1 MTRRNE
7 IMEEAEK
14 HMYDWGV
21 DVDRFDV
28 PDIFAKGA
36 EWMQETMI
44 KKATQWLQNTLYEV
58 ATGLTNRPDVAS
70 IESTTMDDF
79 INNFRKAIEE

>member
-1 MTRRNE
+1 MSRKE

-28 PDIFAKGA
+28 PDIFIKGA
-36 EWMQETMI
+36 EWMQKKMI
-44 KKATQWLQNTLYEV
+44 EKACEYAEARYDLDYCGNV
-58 ATGLTNRPDVAS
+58 RDV
-70 IESTTMDDF
+70 
-79 INNFRKAIEE
+79 INYLKSLLEE

>member
-1 MTRRNE
+1 MTRREE

-28 PDIFAKGA
+28 PDIFAEGA
-36 EWMQETMI
+36 RWADKT
-44 KKATQWLQNTLYEV
+44 WLERMLKYLEV
-58 ATGLTNRPDVAS
+58 EHPTFFEHFG
-70 IESTTMDDF
+70 EE
-79 INNFRKAIEE
+79 FRKVMEE